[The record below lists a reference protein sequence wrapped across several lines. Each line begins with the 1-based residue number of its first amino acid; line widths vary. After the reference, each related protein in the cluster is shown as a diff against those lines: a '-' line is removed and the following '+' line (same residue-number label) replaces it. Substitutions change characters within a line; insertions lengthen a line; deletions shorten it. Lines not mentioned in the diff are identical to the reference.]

1 MNPENDGTAIW
12 LERKFD
18 VPKSGRWESE
28 TVFSIPLSVGDTQF
42 YPGVI
47 VFECTPLD
55 EITDELERCV

>member
-1 MNPENDGTAIW
+1 MNPENDETAIW

-18 VPKSGRWESE
+18 VPQSGRWESE

-55 EITDELERCV
+55 EITDKLEKCV